1 MKKNILL
8 TFLFFYS
15 TLFLAAQSLVVTGPV
30 ECFGDVNVAGHTIE
44 HYLNVKNNSNNPIDV
59 QCQKTIISTLPPE
72 LPSWGGPSYCFA
84 GYCYGASQTGPSNI
98 AVLNPGQE
106 ISYSNGDSDAFT
118 GYYDAEGINGVYDVQ
133 YCFYDV
139 NNSIDE
145 TCVIITYNITGVL
158 ASTDIIRKSSMSFF
172 PNPASDYTM
181 INYTPKKN
189 YIFELVDVLGNKVK
203 VLDLS
208 NSGKENL
215 YVGELS
221 KGIYF
226 GSFIHND
233 KLISIKKLVVK

>member
-1 MKKNILL
+1 
-8 TFLFFYS
+8 
-15 TLFLAAQSLVVTGPV
+15 
-30 ECFGDVNVAGHTIE
+30 
-44 HYLNVKNNSNNPIDV
+44 
-59 QCQKTIISTLPPE
+59 
-72 LPSWGGPSYCFA
+72 
-84 GYCYGASQTGPSNI
+84 
-98 AVLNPGQE
+98 
-106 ISYSNGDSDAFT
+106 
-118 GYYDAEGINGVYDVQ
+118 
-133 YCFYDV
+133 
-139 NNSIDE
+139 
-145 TCVIITYNITGVL
+145 
-158 ASTDIIRKSSMSFF
+158 MSFF
-172 PNPASDYTM
+172 PNPASDYTV